1 LFHDS
6 IWIFGPQASR
16 YYCPGI
22 RNSSSLEPL
31 ITKRVVLYPQLQ
43 LHLHPSIDRIVRC
56 GGGGWWWCF
65 WLLVVESNSPDFL
78 CSKRNEH
85 LERRPQS
92 EKWCCWLAAVVCI
105 CIYLHLQLQLQTAT
119 PAPFRFVQSA
129 LPLCRHKQP
138 PPSIFV
144 LCSPVLCSSPVLSC
158 PVLSAVFFR
167 LALPSCPRV
176 IPQQN
181 LQPSDLRRHRHN

>member
-1 LFHDS
+1 
-6 IWIFGPQASR
+6 
-16 YYCPGI
+16 
-22 RNSSSLEPL
+22 
-31 ITKRVVLYPQLQ
+31 
-43 LHLHPSIDRIVRC
+43 
-56 GGGGWWWCF
+56 
-65 WLLVVESNSPDFL
+65 VESNSPDFL

-144 LCSPVLCSSPVLSC
+144 LCSPVLCSPVLSC
-158 PVLSAVFFR
+158 PVLSYPLSSF
-167 LALPSCPRV
+167 ALPCQVARESSPGKISNRA
-176 IPQQN
+176 I
-181 LQPSDLRRHRHN
+181 SADTDITKILRRPNHQHKSTSPHYTQLKASQVLQ

>member
-31 ITKRVVLYPQLQ
+31 AVASA
-43 LHLHPSIDRIVRC
+43 SIDRIVRC

-144 LCSPVLCSSPVLSC
+144 LCSPVLSC
-158 PVLSAVFFR
+158 PVLSYPLSSF
-167 LALPSCPRV
+167 ALPSCPRV

-181 LQPSDLRRHRHN
+181 LQPSELRRHRHN